1 MKLDL
6 LIDSELIKFKIEYTG
21 EFKLELS
28 VLRTTHFY
36 SIFIIINYLF
46 HFEHSNVIGP
56 LERIYI
62 FLLKDSISL
71 VKLHSAFLVN

>member
-1 MKLDL
+1 M

-46 HFEHSNVIGP
+46 HFEHSNVIGRIP